1 MSEIQSPNPS
11 HASRITPHGLRITDY
26 RLPNTDHRFPLEKV
40 IIIGLTLVAFAA
52 RVWQLA
58 DFPPGW
64 RDDELINS
72 LVISQK
78 VLDGD
83 WQLFYPDASGN
94 EALYFGLNAPLLA
107 LFGAN
112 FVGMRLLSVFWGVT
126 AVPLTWLLG
135 RKLFSS
141 SVGLLAAAGLSLSF
155 WSLMYS
161 RFALRQIVTPTLLL
175 LAFYFF
181 WRALTRVRSQVSG
194 VKLPKSHHASRLTPH
209 ASRITDYRLRITA
222 YALAGFWLAL
232 GFYVYFAGRGVPL
245 ILLAFCGY
253 MVVVA
258 WPLLRREWRGIVF
271 MFVVTAVL
279 VIPLFITIQRQP
291 EAEARVGELAGPL
304 IAARAG
310 DFSLIQKHV
319 VATLSM
325 FHADGDDEWLY
336 NIPHRPVFGLLGA
349 LFIWLGVF
357 IALFYTLK
365 PLPERARQA
374 VTKFRVWRRGA
385 PPTSPVQVT
394 YHASRITDDASR
406 ITDDASRITDDGLR
420 ITDDGLRITDYRLP
434 AAFLL
439 IWWLVGLSPGFV
451 SVPPASLGHTI
462 IALPVTYML
471 MALPIWQFQ
480 RLMVNGQWSM
490 VNRKMVGVLGVVL
503 GILLVATIAI
513 RDLPDYFET
522 WPQRGMVRFLYRADL
537 HELAAYL
544 NGQPDSIVA
553 DFSIASLLDGP
564 WDKVALQID
573 LDEDVPVSARW
584 YHPERA
590 LFLQPVL
597 SLHWSPN
604 VPSPYTGW
612 MEPADGQTSIAHFTP
627 VQPALALPE
636 NTPVCFANGL
646 CSVHAVYDPASGI
659 LELGWQ
665 VARPLDLPSFT
676 LISNPPPPGVYAGPR
691 LLAFGQLLAAD
702 GSFITGDDGFWV
714 DPYTL
719 QPGDLFVQQ
728 HRLTLPP
735 DAQPATAAFGLYD
748 PMTGERI
755 WTDDGR
761 DHITL
766 EIGD

>member
-1 MSEIQSPNPS
+1 MNGSRITH
-11 HASRITPHGLRITDY
+11 HASRITH
-26 RLPNTDHRFPLEKV
+26 HRVPLEKA
-40 IIIGLTLVAFAA
+40 IIISLTLLAFAA

-94 EALYFGLNAPLLA
+94 EGFYFILNAPMLA

-112 FVGMRLLSVFWGVT
+112 FVGMRLLSVFWGLT

-135 RKLFSS
+135 RKLFGSW
-141 SVGLLAAAGLSLSF
+141 VGLLAAAGLALSF

-181 WRALTRVRSQVSG
+181 WRALAGGKWRESD
-194 VKLPKSHHASRLTPH
+194 H
-209 ASRITDYRLRITA
+209 ASRITDYRLPITD
-222 YALAGFWLAL
+222 YGLAGFWLAL

-245 ILLAFCGY
+245 ILLVFCGY
-253 MVVVA
+253 MAVVA
-258 WPLLRREWRGIVF
+258 WPLLRQQWWGIAV

-279 VIPLFITIQRQP
+279 VIPLFITLQRQP

-304 IAARAG
+304 LMAREG

-336 NIPHRPVFGLLGA
+336 NIPHRPVFGPPGA
-349 LFIWLGVF
+349 VFMWGGVL
-357 IALFYTLK
+357 IALYYTLK
-365 PLPERARQA
+365 PLPERARQV
-374 VTKFRVWRRGA
+374 VTTFRGRKQGA
-385 PPTSPVQVT
+385 MQAEKRLDAGLSSLPPASPLPVT
-394 YHASRITDDASR
+394 HQASPITN
-406 ITDDASRITDDGLR
+406 
-420 ITDDGLRITDYRLP
+420 YRLP
-434 AAFLL
+434 SAFLL

-462 IALPVTYML
+462 IALPATYML
-471 MALPIWQFQ
+471 MALPVWRLQ
-480 RLMVNGQWSM
+480 RSMVNGQWSM
-490 VNRKMVGVLGVVL
+490 VNRKLAGAVCGIL
-503 GILLVATIAI
+503 GILLILTIAN
-513 RDLPDYFET
+513 RDLPDYFEV

-537 HELAAYL
+537 HELAAHL
-544 NGQPDSIVA
+544 NEQPDA
-553 DFSIASLLDGP
+553 GMTDLAIASLLDGP

-573 LDEDVPVSARW
+573 LDKEATVSPRW

-590 LFLQPVL
+590 LFLRPSL
-597 SLHWSPN
+597 SLHWSP
-604 VPSPYTGW
+604 VIPSPYTDW
-612 MEPADGQTSIAHFTP
+612 LESAAGQTAVGHFTP
-627 VQPALALPE
+627 VQPALTLPE
-636 NTPVCFANGL
+636 QMPVCFANGL
-646 CSVHAVYDPASGI
+646 CNVHAAYDPATGI
-659 LELGWQ
+659 LELGWR
-665 VARPLDLPSFT
+665 VARPLHLPPFT
-676 LISNPPPPGVYAGPR
+676 LISNPPPPDVYAGPR
-691 LLAFGQLLAAD
+691 LSAFGQLLAAD
-702 GSFITGDDGFWV
+702 GSFVTGDDGFWV
-714 DPYTL
+714 DAYTL
-719 QPGDLFVQQ
+719 QPGDVFLQQ
-728 HRLTLPP
+728 HRLIIPP
-735 DAQPATAAFGLYD
+735 GMRPATAAFGLYD
-748 PMTGERI
+748 PMTGARI
-755 WTDDGR
+755 LTDDGR

>member
-1 MSEIQSPNPS
+1 MNP
-11 HASRITPHGLRITDY
+11 SRITHHASRITDY
-26 RLPNTDHRFPLEKV
+26 RLRITDYGLPLEKILIV
-40 IIIGLTLVAFAA
+40 SLTLLAFAA

-94 EALYFGLNAPLLA
+94 EGFYFILNAPMLA

-112 FVGMRLLSVFWGVT
+112 FVGLRLLSVFWGLT

-135 RKLFSS
+135 RKLFGPW
-141 SVGLLAAAGLSLSF
+141 VGLLAAAGLAISF

-181 WRALTRVRSQVSG
+181 WRALTGVRYQVSG
-194 VKLPKSHHASRLTPH
+194 VTHH
-209 ASRITDYRLRITA
+209 ASRITDYRLRITD
-222 YALAGFWLAL
+222 YGLAGFWLAL

-253 MVVVA
+253 MAIVA

-336 NIPHRPVFGLLGA
+336 NIPHRPVFGSLGA
-349 LFIWLGVF
+349 LFTWGGVF
-357 IALFYTLK
+357 IALYYTLRPLPEWARQAGTRLRGKQK
-365 PLPERARQA
+365 PLPP
-374 VTKFRVWRRGA
+374 V
-385 PPTSPVQVT
+385 PPLPITH
-394 YHASRITDDASR
+394 HASRITHHGSP
-406 ITDDASRITDDGLR
+406 
-420 ITDDGLRITDYRLP
+420 ITDYRLP
-434 AAFLL
+434 SAFLL
-439 IWWLVGLSPGFV
+439 IWWLVGISPGFV

-462 IALPVTYML
+462 IALPAIYML
-471 MALPIWQFQ
+471 MALPIW
-480 RLMVNGQWSM
+480 R
-490 VNRKMVGVLGVVL
+490 L
-503 GILLVATIAI
+503 GIGDWRLKRASKSPISNLQSLLLPLLAFILIATIAI

-537 HELAAYL
+537 HELAAHL
-544 NGQPDSIVA
+544 NENPGLEEFA
-553 DFSIASLLDGP
+553 IASLLDGP

-573 LDEDVPVSARW
+573 LDEDTAVTPRW

-590 LFLQPVL
+590 LFLQPAL
-597 SLHWSPN
+597 SLHWSPV
-604 VPSPYTGW
+604 VPSPYTDW
-612 MEPADGQTSIAHFTP
+612 LEPAAGQTTIGHFSP
-627 VQPALALPE
+627 VQTTLALPE
-636 NTPVCFANGL
+636 QTPVCFANGL
-646 CSVHAVYDPASGI
+646 CNVHAAYDPATGI

-665 VARPLDLPSFT
+665 VARPLDLPPFH

-691 LLAFGQLLAAD
+691 LSIFGQLLAAD
-702 GSFITGDDGFWV
+702 GRYLTGDDGFWV

-735 DAQPATAAFGLYD
+735 DAQPATVAFGLYD

-755 WTDDGR
+755 LTDDGR

>member
-1 MSEIQSPNPS
+1 MNPPPITH
-11 HASRITPHGLRITDY
+11 HASRITFH
-26 RLPNTDHRFPLEKV
+26 RLPLEKA
-40 IIIGLTLVAFAA
+40 IIVALTLLAFAA

-94 EALYFGLNAPLLA
+94 EGFYFILNAPMLA

-112 FVGMRLLSVFWGVT
+112 FVGLRLLSVFWGLT

-135 RKLFSS
+135 RKLFGSW
-141 SVGLLAAAGLSLSF
+141 VGLLAAAGLALSF

-161 RFALRQIVTPTLLL
+161 RFALRQIVTPALLL

-181 WRALTRVRSQVSG
+181 WRALMGVKYQVSG
-194 VKLPKSHHASRLTPH
+194 VRHHPSLLT
-209 ASRITDYRLRITA
+209 AYRSPLTA

-253 MVVVA
+253 MALVA

-279 VIPLFITIQRQP
+279 VIPLFISLQRQP

-304 IAARAG
+304 IAAREG

-319 VATLSM
+319 IVTLSM

-336 NIPHRPVFGLLGA
+336 NIPHRPVFSPLAA
-349 LFIWLGVF
+349 LFMWGGVL
-357 IALFYTLK
+357 IALYYTLK
-365 PLPERARQA
+365 PIGEWAKQAVITFRGRRQRARQA
-374 VTKFRVWRRGA
+374 GKRLDAGHSSLPPVSPLPVTH
-385 PPTSPVQVT
+385 
-394 YHASRITDDASR
+394 HAS
-406 ITDDASRITDDGLR
+406 
-420 ITDDGLRITDYRLP
+420 RITDYRLP
-434 AAFLL
+434 SAFLL
-439 IWWLVGLSPGFV
+439 TWWLVGLSPGFV

-462 IALPVTYML
+462 IALPATYML
-471 MALPIWQFQ
+471 MALPIW
-480 RLMVNGQWSM
+480 R
-490 VNRKMVGVLGVVL
+490 L
-503 GILLVATIAI
+503 GIGDWRFKRVSKSPISNLQSLLLPLLAFILIATIAI

-537 HELAAYL
+537 HELAEYL
-544 NGQPDSIVA
+544 NEQPDSIA
-553 DFSIASLLDGP
+553 GDFAIASLLDGP
-564 WDKVALQID
+564 WDRVALQID
-573 LDEDVPVSARW
+573 LDEDTAVAPRW

-590 LFLQPVL
+590 LFLRPSL
-597 SLHWSPN
+597 SLHWSP
-604 VPSPYTGW
+604 VIPSPYTEHL
-612 MEPADGQTSIAHFTP
+612 EPAAGQTAVGHFTP

-636 NTPVCFANGL
+636 NAPVCFANGL
-646 CSVHAVYDPASGI
+646 CNVHAAYDPATGV
-659 LELGWQ
+659 LELGWW
-665 VARPLDLPSFT
+665 VARPLDLPPFT

-691 LLAFGQLLAAD
+691 LSIFGQLLD
-702 GSFITGDDGFWV
+702 NEGNFITGDDGLWV

-719 QPGDLFVQQ
+719 QPGDIFVQQ
-728 HRLTLPP
+728 HRLTIPA
-735 DAQPATAAFGLYD
+735 DAQPATVAFGLYD

-755 WTDDGR
+755 LTDDGR
-761 DHITL
+761 DAITMG
-766 EIGD
+766 IGD

>member
-1 MSEIQSPNPS
+1 MPDHRS
-11 HASRITPHGLRITDY
+11 ALTDY
-26 RLPNTDHRFPLEKV
+26 QLPLDKV
-40 IIIGLTLVAFAA
+40 LIVGLTLLAFAA

-94 EALYFGLNAPLLA
+94 EALYFVLNAPMLA

-112 FVGMRLLSVFWGVT
+112 FVGMRLLSVFWGLT

-135 RKLFSS
+135 RKLFGRW
-141 SVGLLAAAGLSLSF
+141 VGLLAAAGLAMSF

-161 RFALRQIVTPTLLL
+161 RFALRQIVTPALLL

-181 WRALTRVRSQVSG
+181 WRGLTCVKYQVSG
-194 VKLPKSHHASRLTPH
+194 VTSHASLLT
-209 ASRITDYRLRITA
+209 AYRSPLTA

-253 MVVVA
+253 MAIVA
-258 WPLLRREWRGIVF
+258 WPLLRQQWRGIVL

-279 VIPLFITIQRQP
+279 VIPLFYTIQQQP

-304 IAARAG
+304 IAARNG

-319 VATLSM
+319 IATLSM

-336 NIPHRPVFGLLGA
+336 NIPHRPVFGPPGA
-349 LFIWLGVF
+349 VF
-357 IALFYTLK
+357 MWAGILIATFYALK
-365 PLPERARQA
+365 PIPERARQA
-374 VTKFRVWRRGA
+374 GMRLRLWKKGA
-385 PPTSPVQVT
+385 PPASPLPIT
-394 YHASRITDDASR
+394 PHASRLTVHAPS
-406 ITDDASRITDDGLR
+406 L
-420 ITDDGLRITDYRLP
+420 TDYRLSS
-434 AAFLL
+434 AFLL

-462 IALPVTYML
+462 IALPATYML
-471 MALPIWQFQ
+471 MALPVGMIRNWVISNWVIKDSAQS
-480 RLMVNGQWSM
+480 NYSM
-490 VNRKMVGVLGVVL
+490 TQ
-503 GILLVATIAI
+503 LLNYLLSALLSLLLLASIAV

-544 NGQPDSIVA
+544 NEGSDSIVA
-553 DFSIASLLDGP
+553 DFAIASLLDGP

-573 LDEDVPVSARW
+573 LEEETAVSPRW

-590 LFLQPVL
+590 LFLRPSL
-597 SLHWSPN
+597 SLHWSP
-604 VPSPYTGW
+604 VIPSPYTEQLESAAG
-612 MEPADGQTSIAHFTP
+612 PTAVGHFSP
-627 VQPALALPE
+627 VQPALTLPE

-646 CSVHAVYDPASGI
+646 CNIHAAYDPTTGI
-659 LELGWQ
+659 LELGWR
-665 VARPLDLPSFT
+665 VARPLNLPPFT

-691 LLAFGQLLAAD
+691 LSVFGQVLDAD
-702 GSFITGDDGFWV
+702 GNFITGDDGLWV

-719 QPGDLFVQQ
+719 QPGDIFVQQ
-728 HRLTLPP
+728 HRLIPP
-735 DAQPATAAFGLYD
+735 PGMQPTTAAFGLYD

-755 WTDDGR
+755 LTDDGR
-761 DHITL
+761 DVITMAL
-766 EIGD
+766 LVTSSP